1 MSARSA
7 RSASEIPPESP
18 HPRALAVT
26 NYINADG
33 TSRAIAVFTAR
44 LRAPCPAG
52 IPPRRHQRRR
62 GRRLR
67 GRRNMAGPRGGT
79 AGLLGTKAANHRHH
93 AENPQ
98 PRPRP
103 PIRHRLRGSC
113 IPSLSFFFPPLFIR
127 RRPLLSFHPRSA
139 LLPPPSPFFPFV
151 VLARFNAKPRRLSS
165 FFIAVPG
172 KFANYNNGGASLV
185 PSLSFSRRSVPPAML
200 LESREPKE
208 EEPPWRRGVT
218 VPPLLQRRLAFA
230 DRLTRG

>member
-113 IPSLSFFFPPLFIR
+113 IPSLSFFFRLSSSAVVLSSLSTPVALFYLHPLLFFPSLCSRVSTRNHGASR
-127 RRPLLSFHPRSA
+127 RFSSRSRGNLQITIMEEHLSFH
-139 LLPPPSPFFPFV
+139 L
-151 VLARFNAKPRRLSS
+151 
-165 FFIAVPG
+165 
-172 KFANYNNGGASLV
+172 
-185 PSLSFSRRSVPPAML
+185 SLSLEEASRPRCYSRA
-200 LESREPKE
+200 ESPKKKS
-208 EEPPWRRGVT
+208 
-218 VPPLLQRRLAFA
+218 RLGAVA
-230 DRLTRG
+230 